1 MVNNQVAFFGMLVSD
16 NCVLG
21 QGHSGSIA
29 IDTTCMFVK
38 LDTITIK
45 TKTTTSSLC
54 DFDSNSGD
62 EFEI

>member
-1 MVNNQVAFFGMLVSD
+1 MLVSD

-21 QGHSGSIA
+21 QGRSGSIA
-29 IDTTCMFVK
+29 IDTACMFVK
-38 LDTITIK
+38 LDTITTK